1 MLTKICSKCNKE
13 KQLSEFYPNPRC
25 KLGVEGQC
33 KQCRKEVADV
43 RKEEK
48 KLKDRE
54 YSSRPE
60 IKEKRKQYSKR
71 YYEQNKEKLKQQARE
86 HYNSNAEQY
95 HEYDRQRSKTEERI
109 VYRRNYNET
118 YYKNNREKLNA
129 YDRQRY
135 TKRRENIKYV
145 LGQAMA
151 GGIRR
156 CIGNNKA
163 DRHWEYLVGYTFEDL
178 TKHLESQFTP
188 EMNWDNFGSYW
199 EIDHIIPQNIFSI
212 SSAEDKQFKI
222 CWSLANLRPLEKSLN
237 RQRPKDGRDVPKE
250 QAISILGLNLYY
262 DIMDVENDSLV
273 LQN

>member
-33 KQCRKEVADV
+33 KQCRKEIADV

-60 IKEKRKQYSKR
+60 IKEKRKQYSKK

-86 HYNSNAEQY
+86 HYNSNIEQY

-188 EMNWDNFGSYW
+188 EMSWENYGSYW

-212 SSAEDKQFKI
+212 LSADDKQFKI
-222 CWSLANLRPLEKSLN
+222 CWSLMNLRPLEKSLN
-237 RQRPKDGRDVPKE
+237 RQRPKDGSD
-250 QAISILGLNLYY
+250 ISQEIKNRILNQS
-262 DIMDVENDSLV
+262 I
-273 LQN
+273 